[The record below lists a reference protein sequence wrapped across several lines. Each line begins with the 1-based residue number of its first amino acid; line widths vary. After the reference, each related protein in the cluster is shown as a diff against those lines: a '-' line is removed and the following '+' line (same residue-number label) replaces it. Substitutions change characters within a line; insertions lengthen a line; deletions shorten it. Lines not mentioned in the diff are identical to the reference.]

1 MTAPRKRVFAV
12 VAVVSALAG
21 CATRPPSLYTWGN
34 YEDLV
39 YTSHASPGSVPP
51 EKQIEILEADLHK
64 AVANNERM
72 PPGWHANLGYLY
84 IQIGRMD
91 EGRRELLNEKTQ
103 FPESGVFV
111 DRLLANLKKN

>member
-1 MTAPRKRVFAV
+1 MTRVLAV

-21 CATRPPSLYTWGN
+21 CASRPQSLYTWGN

-39 YTSHASPGSVPP
+39 YTSHASPGAVPP
-51 EKQIEILEADLHK
+51 EKQIEILEEDFHK
-64 AVANNERM
+64 AAANNQRM

-84 IQIGRMD
+84 IQTGRMD
-91 EGRRELLNEKTQ
+91 AGRQELLNEKAQ

>member
-1 MTAPRKRVFAV
+1 MKRILVIAT
-12 VAVVSALAG
+12 VAAALAG
-21 CATRPPSLYTWGN
+21 CASRTPNLYTWGN

-39 YTSHASPGSVPP
+39 YTAHSSPGSVPP
-51 EKQIEILEADLHK
+51 EKQIEILEADFHK
-64 AVANNERM
+64 AVANNEQM